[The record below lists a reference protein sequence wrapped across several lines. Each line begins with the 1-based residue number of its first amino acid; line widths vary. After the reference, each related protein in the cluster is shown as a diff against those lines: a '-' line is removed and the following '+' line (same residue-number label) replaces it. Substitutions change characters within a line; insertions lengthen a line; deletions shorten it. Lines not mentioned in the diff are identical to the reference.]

1 MKILQKIKEWKLNR
15 PESQWS
21 KKKLA
26 IAGAALVVAVGLVIG
41 GKILVDH
48 WQFKNYKVITRTEL
62 EDTTT
67 TAEYAE
73 FGDYILKYGGGG
85 GGPFNGQGGGGWEET
100 QTIEESG
107 VGMRGGDLVGF

>member
-15 PESQWS
+15 PESQCS

-62 EDTTT
+62 EDTTKR
-67 TAEYAE
+67 ASR
-73 FGDYILKYGGGG
+73 LHR
-85 GGPFNGQGGGGWEET
+85 
-100 QTIEESG
+100 
-107 VGMRGGDLVGF
+107 VDLPLPDSPTSPRTSPRPMVTLMSWSTWTVRPREKALPPWR

>member
-41 GKILVDH
+41 CLLYTSPSPRD
-48 WQFKNYKVITRTEL
+48 
-62 EDTTT
+62 
-67 TAEYAE
+67 
-73 FGDYILKYGGGG
+73 
-85 GGPFNGQGGGGWEET
+85 
-100 QTIEESG
+100 S
-107 VGMRGGDLVGF
+107 

>member
-15 PESQWS
+15 PESQCS

-62 EDTTT
+62 EDTM
-67 TAEYAE
+67 
-73 FGDYILKYGGGG
+73 KMC
-85 GGPFNGQGGGGWEET
+85 
-100 QTIEESG
+100 G
-107 VGMRGGDLVGF
+107 VTSLDEINRDCVWRR

>member
-48 WQFKNYKVITRTEL
+48 WPVSYTHLTL
-62 EDTTT
+62 
-67 TAEYAE
+67 
-73 FGDYILKYGGGG
+73 
-85 GGPFNGQGGGGWEET
+85 P
-100 QTIEESG
+100 TICS
-107 VGMRGGDLVGF
+107 V

>member
-41 GKILVDH
+41 GKHENRAGRHD
-48 WQFKNYKVITRTEL
+48 N
-62 EDTTT
+62 D
-67 TAEYAE
+67 
-73 FGDYILKYGGGG
+73 
-85 GGPFNGQGGGGWEET
+85 
-100 QTIEESG
+100 SG
-107 VGMRGGDLVGF
+107 ICRIW

>member
-73 FGDYILKYGGGG
+73 FGDYILKYGGDGVTLL
-85 GGPFNGQGGGGWEET
+85 NAQGEEVWN
-100 QTIEESG
+100 ESG
-107 VGMRGGDLVGF
+107 SSHAW

>member
-48 WQFKNYKVITRTEL
+48 WKTRQRQRNMQNLVII
-62 EDTTT
+62 
-67 TAEYAE
+67 Y
-73 FGDYILKYGGGG
+73 
-85 GGPFNGQGGGGWEET
+85 
-100 QTIEESG
+100 
-107 VGMRGGDLVGF
+107 

>member
-48 WQFKNYKVITRTEL
+48 WQFKNYKSWKTRQRQRNMQNLVII
-62 EDTTT
+62 
-67 TAEYAE
+67 Y
-73 FGDYILKYGGGG
+73 
-85 GGPFNGQGGGGWEET
+85 
-100 QTIEESG
+100 
-107 VGMRGGDLVGF
+107 

>member
-48 WQFKNYKVITRTEL
+48 CSLKITR
-62 EDTTT
+62 
-67 TAEYAE
+67 
-73 FGDYILKYGGGG
+73 
-85 GGPFNGQGGGGWEET
+85 
-100 QTIEESG
+100 
-107 VGMRGGDLVGF
+107 

>member
-26 IAGAALVVAVGLVIG
+26 IAGAALVVAVGLGIG
-41 GKILVDH
+41 GKILVEH

-62 EDTTT
+62 EDTMKMCGVTS
-67 TAEYAE
+67 
-73 FGDYILKYGGGG
+73 LKEITRASV
-85 GGPFNGQGGGGWEET
+85 W
-100 QTIEESG
+100 
-107 VGMRGGDLVGF
+107 MK